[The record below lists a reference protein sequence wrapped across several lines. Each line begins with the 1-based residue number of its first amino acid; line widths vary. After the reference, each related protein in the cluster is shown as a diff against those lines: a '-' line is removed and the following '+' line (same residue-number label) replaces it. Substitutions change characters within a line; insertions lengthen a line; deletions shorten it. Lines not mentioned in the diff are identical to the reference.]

1 MAKGTMKIALIDLR
15 SIGLY
20 ASTDRD
26 FFVKSVTNTAGYVA
40 GEYMSRRKVDE
51 LLSLGAYEIS
61 IAAVSNADIN
71 KYNITT

>member
-26 FFVKSVTNTAGYVA
+26 FFVKSVSNTAGYVA
-40 GEYMSRRKVDE
+40 GDYMSRQKVDE
-51 LLSLGAYEIS
+51 LLSLGAYDIT
-61 IAAVSNADIN
+61 ITAVSNTDIT
-71 KYNITT
+71 KYSITT

>member
-26 FFVKSVTNTAGYVA
+26 FFVKSVSNTAGYIA
-40 GEYMSRRKVDE
+40 GDYMSRQKVDE
-51 LLSLGAYEIS
+51 LLSLGAYDIT
-61 IAAVSNADIN
+61 IAAVSNADIT
-71 KYNITT
+71 KYSITT